1 MSYDYI
7 DQQNLRVTL
16 IVLNSCILFI
26 NWVIQY
32 FTFWYFQIPNHN
44 LWRNCKARSKS
55 LCRTL
60 LCLVSRLQLFC
71 DVLWTTNV
79 VMDAW
84 YDETHC
90 RRSSSLYTT
99 TYRIPSWV
107 LNLAISRMPAVND
120 TLLAVLGIVVDF
132 IRILERFLKINIY
145 AESLTKISYFILIF
159 WCFQPYAP

>member
-16 IVLNSCILFI
+16 IVLNSCILFM
-26 NWVIQY
+26 NWVVQY
-32 FTFWYFQIPNHN
+32 FTSWYFKIPTHN
-44 LWRNCKARSKS
+44 PWRDCKARSKG

-107 LNLAISRMPAVND
+107 LNLAISRMSVVND
-120 TLLAVLGIVVDF
+120 TLLAILGLVVDF
-132 IRILERFLKINIY
+132 ISILVRFLKIKMY
-145 AESLTKISYFILIF
+145 AKSLIQINYF
-159 WCFQPYAP
+159 